1 MSGRR
6 LRTIDLWLV
15 DFGGFG
21 VGFLSASGWG
31 VGFGSGFREDFLFDF
46 GVGFKKL
53 EFWVVLEWALEWA
66 SILE

>member
-21 VGFLSASGWG
+21 VGFSASGWG

-46 GVGFKKL
+46 GVGFKIEVGRL
-53 EFWVVLEWALEWA
+53 
-66 SILE
+66 

>member
-1 MSGRR
+1 MNGRR

-31 VGFGSGFREDFLFDF
+31 VGFGSGFREDFLSDF
-46 GVGFKKL
+46 GVGFKIG
-53 EFWVVLEWALEWA
+53 VGVALEWALEWA